1 MRPEE
6 LTKRFNEFS
15 LWMTEEGVEQ
25 MSSYRNTNWEALK
38 TELGKLPTL
47 RHSCKNHVPQLVKE
61 FCLEKRR
68 YGVNPMYV
76 HFLFCYYKKN
86 IEDTRGRLEDDK
98 ETLEEIQRTHDELN
112 VKFEELNK
120 VKTFIKKQKESKGN
134 VYLPNEYTEKHRL
147 QNTIDNLKDK
157 IQILVST
164 RNEQLWDFDNIP
176 DGFQPMLELHHLK
189 KDQVVYFVEKYLQR
203 YTLGNKHK
211 EIQLIVG
218 KGSHSIDNDS
228 AIQRKIRRNYAE
240 NVRSHPKNY
249 GILLLKVP

>member
-1 MRPEE
+1 MCTSYFAT
-6 LTKRFNEFS
+6 TKKILRT
-15 LWMTEEGVEQ
+15 LVED
-25 MSSYRNTNWEALK
+25 WK
-38 TELGKLPTL
+38 TIKKLQKKFKEPT
-47 RHSCKNHVPQLVKE
+47 
-61 FCLEKRR
+61 
-68 YGVNPMYV
+68 YV
-76 HFLFCYYKKN
+76 FIHCQSIAKYYV
-86 IEDTRGRLEDDK
+86 IL
-98 ETLEEIQRTHDELN
+98 QDELN

-211 EIQLIVG
+211 GQ
-218 KGSHSIDNDS
+218 
-228 AIQRKIRRNYAE
+228 
-240 NVRSHPKNY
+240 
-249 GILLLKVP
+249 